1 MRVISRQK
9 IIEFTE
15 FHGSS
20 LGALDSW
27 YRIIKRNNFSS
38 FQDLRSTFPSAD
50 RIVLENGSNLTVFNI
65 AGNNLRLIAA
75 IHYQSQILYIRHILT
90 HAEYDKN
97 RWKENK

>member
-9 IIEFTE
+9 IIEFTKL
-15 FHGSS
+15 HGSS
-20 LGALDSW
+20 LSALDAW

-38 FQDLRSTFPSAD
+38 FQDLRGTFPSAD
-50 RIVLENGSNLTVFNI
+50 KVVLENGSNLTVFNI

-97 RWKENK
+97 KWKNK